1 MNGIKADIFKIK
13 ASKTEIKSANKYK
26 NATTFTAIRYI
37 YIKKR
42 SLYLR
47 NLLIFYIFL
56 VLSNRNL
63 RFFYKGFFLVINLET
78 TMGFPFLFF
87 FVSYLSV

>member
-37 YIKKR
+37 KKMIT
-42 SLYLR
+42 LPQEFVDFL
-47 NLLIFYIFL
+47 YIFGAVESKPAFL
-56 VLSNRNL
+56 LQGFLSGN
-63 RFFYKGFFLVINLET
+63 K
-78 TMGFPFLFF
+78 P
-87 FVSYLSV
+87 